1 MAMNGNDGQA
11 GRRPKRW
18 AWVGVR
24 LLVFALVAEI
34 TTAGCSFTWVTRP
47 APWEEAPQYTA
58 LPLCT
63 DSYWMPVLDTAAV
76 ALFIA
81 AITNVSLN
89 TPSGTI
95 RNSTLTADG
104 ALGLTALASAIYG
117 YYYVAECR
125 QQDLTVPIPRP
136 YPAPQASDGGNHL
149 SRWSSG
155 LAQGVSHEAVRAP
168 MQWTANGEQRGQRP
182 LDP

>member
-1 MAMNGNDGQA
+1 MNGNDGQA
-11 GRRPKRW
+11 GCRPKRW
-18 AWVGVR
+18 DWVGVR
-24 LLVFALVAEI
+24 LLIFALVAEI
-34 TTAGCSFTWVTRP
+34 TTASCSFTWVTRP

-58 LPLCT
+58 LPQCT

-89 TPSGTI
+89 TSPGTI
-95 RNSTLTADG
+95 RSYTLGADS

-136 YPAPQASDGGNHL
+136 YSAPQPADGGNL
-149 SRWSSG
+149 LTRWSSG
-155 LAQGVSHEAVRAP
+155 LAQGVSHGAEPAC
-168 MQWTANGEQRGQRP
+168 NGEQGGQRP